1 MNLNQLKIFYL
12 ASKLGN
18 LSAAGEELNI
28 TQPAVTKA
36 IQRLQDYYEIKLIN
50 RFGKKMA
57 LTDAGEVLYGIAEKI
72 FELEKQAEE
81 SIRDFQQQ
89 KRGHIRIHASES
101 FGAYYLPHIINP
113 FIKANPNI
121 RVSASILPTE
131 QVAKNTA
138 NLENDLGFIS
148 FPLKNEKLLIRSII
162 EDRMEIIVPPGH
174 PITQYG
180 YIEPRNLDGE
190 TIIMHEKGSATER
203 IFDEYIRKNNISV
216 DILLE
221 LSSNNAV
228 KLAVEE
234 GLGIGVISRNIAID
248 EIKAGKL
255 IAIPFSDPDM
265 KHKYYMV
272 HHKDKYI
279 SDILQHLI
287 DTADQWAAEYKKSLT

>member
-12 ASKLGN
+12 ASKLGS

-36 IQRLQDYYEIKLIN
+36 IQRLQDYYEIKFLN

-89 KRGHIRIHASES
+89 KKGHIRIHASES
-101 FGAYYLPHIINP
+101 FGAYYLPNIINP

-131 QVAKNTA
+131 QVAENTA

-148 FPLKNEKLLIRSII
+148 FPIKNEKLLIRAII
-162 EDRMEIIVPPGH
+162 EDRLEIIVPPGH
-174 PITQYG
+174 VLTRFET
-180 YIEPRNLDGE
+180 IESRNLKDQA
-190 TIIMHEKGSATER
+190 IIMHEKGSATER
-203 IFDEYIRKNNISV
+203 IFDNYVQKNSISV
-216 DILLE
+216 NILLE
-221 LSSNNAV
+221 LSSNKAI

-234 GLGIGVISRNIAID
+234 GLGIGVISRNIAIL
-248 EIKAGKL
+248 A
-255 IAIPFSDPDM
+255 AIPFSDPDM

-272 HHKDKYI
+272 YHKDKYI

-287 DTADQWAAEYKKSLT
+287 DTADQWAAAYKKSLT